1 MTSGKHV
8 FFSVAAL
15 KEADAMRVEKVEKM
29 EEGGGCGGG
38 DRGGE
43 ASK

>member
-15 KEADAMRVEKVEKM
+15 KEADEMRVEKV

>member
-15 KEADAMRVEKVEKM
+15 KEADAMRVEKM

>member
-1 MTSGKHV
+1 MSGKHV
-8 FFSVAAL
+8 IVSVAAL
-15 KEADAMRVEKVEKM
+15 KEAEVMRVEKM